1 MQVLHHH
8 RPMLLLLR
16 AFVTVSEE
24 GSIRRAARRLHSSQ
38 SALSRQ
44 MQGLEA
50 YLGGQLLERTT
61 TGVRLTNGGRAL
73 LAKASA
79 LLASFDD
86 TIVEV
91 RRLLRGQSEHL
102 RVGYVGSAADAYLEP
117 ALARLRQTHPKV
129 KCHLFDLSPGEQ
141 IAALRGGQIEVALT
155 DQCAEVLSLEF
166 STRKI
171 ATVPSIVL
179 LPVNHAL
186 ASRKKVRFTD
196 LKHESFV
203 NGLEKDMPG
212 YNRRIAQLCRKHGQF
227 RPKFVGHPENLS
239 DGLELV
245 ANEEAI
251 LLLPAFVGRSRARP
265 GVTVRSIADTEASWE
280 VVVAWQPGPMTEA
293 SHALVDAFLS
303 TVNAKQPNPSAVKPR
318 PASQCR

>member
-8 RPMLLLLR
+8 RPMLFLLR

-117 ALARLRQTHPKV
+117 ALARLRSEAVDERVVDLGESGRDQLVLAAAPELGSGAHP
-129 KCHLFDLSPGEQ
+129 S
-141 IAALRGGQIEVALT
+141 
-155 DQCAEVLSLEF
+155 
-166 STRKI
+166 
-171 ATVPSIVL
+171 
-179 LPVNHAL
+179 L
-186 ASRKKVRFTD
+186 AS
-196 LKHESFV
+196 S
-203 NGLEKDMPG
+203 
-212 YNRRIAQLCRKHGQF
+212 
-227 RPKFVGHPENLS
+227 
-239 DGLELV
+239 
-245 ANEEAI
+245 
-251 LLLPAFVGRSRARP
+251 VGRFPA
-265 GVTVRSIADTEASWE
+265 G
-280 VVVAWQPGPMTEA
+280 
-293 SHALVDAFLS
+293 
-303 TVNAKQPNPSAVKPR
+303 SA
-318 PASQCR
+318 